1 MPTDSSNT
9 STPARPWPAAAEGP
23 VMPGDPIL
31 FVTQYYRPE
40 LIGSG
45 PFCADLAE
53 WLAQHGR
60 DVTALTGRP
69 HYPRAEVFPGYEKG
83 RGRETVNGVRVERL
97 SSWIPKRRS
106 AVFRILGEAAFLV
119 HGLWALATGRTG
131 RHGVVLSLCPSIL
144 SVALANIARRPGG
157 LHIAVVHDIQSGL
170 AAGLGLV
177 GGRGLIKAM
186 RWAERAALNRAD
198 LVVVLSQNMA
208 RQLRDIGVTTPID
221 VVPIWVDT
229 ASVQPMEPVEDG
241 PLKILY
247 SGNLGKKQGVGQLL
261 DLAEELQV
269 LRPDIEIILRGSGN
283 QAQGLAGEIATRGLK
298 NVTLA
303 DLLPPDRLVEGLS
316 LGHIHLVPQDPEG
329 AEFAVPSKVY
339 NIMAVGRPFVTTA
352 RPGSPLAELEASS
365 GAFLCVPP
373 NDRRAFAA
381 AVMKLAD
388 DRDLRA
394 RLGARGRSFV
404 ERHYAKPRVLGDFL
418 ARLDTLHAG
427 R

>member
-1 MPTDSSNT
+1 MPMASSTT
-9 STPARPWPAAAEGP
+9 SMSATPSSARVEAAMAGEP
-23 VMPGDPIL
+23 VL

-53 WLAQHGR
+53 WLAEHGR

-69 HYPRAEVFPGYEKG
+69 HYPRAEIFPGYEKG
-83 RGRETVNGVRVERL
+83 RDRETVNGVRVERL
-97 SSWIPKRRS
+97 PSWIPRKRS
-106 AVFRILGEAAFLV
+106 AAFRILGEAAFLA
-119 HGLWALATGRTG
+119 HGLWALVSGRAR
-131 RHGVVLSLCPSIL
+131 RHGIVLSLCPSIL
-144 SVALANIARRPGG
+144 SVALAGFATRQGG

-170 AAGLGLV
+170 AQGLGLV
-177 GGRGLIKAM
+177 GGAGLLAVM
-186 RWAERAALNRAD
+186 RWCEKMALNRAD
-198 LVVVLSQNMA
+198 LVVVLSHNMA
-208 RQLRDIGVTTPID
+208 RQLRDIGVTTAID

-229 ASVQPMEPVEDG
+229 DNVQPVETAEEG
-241 PLKILY
+241 PLRILY

-269 LRPDIEIILRGSGN
+269 LRPDIAIILRGAGN
-283 QAQGLAGEIATRGLK
+283 QAQPLADEIAARGLK
-298 NVTLA
+298 NVSLA
-303 DLLPPDRLVEGLS
+303 ELLPPDRLAEGLA

-373 NDRRAFAA
+373 NDRRAFAE
-381 AVMKLAD
+381 AVLRLAD

-404 ERHYAKPRVLGDFL
+404 ERHYAKPRVLGDFMT
-418 ARLDTLHAG
+418 RLETLHAG

>member
-1 MPTDSSNT
+1 MASDS
-9 STPARPWPAAAEGP
+9 
-23 VMPGDPIL
+23 VL

-53 WLAQHGR
+53 WLAEHGR

-69 HYPRAEVFPGYEKG
+69 HYPRAEIFPGYEAG
-83 RGRETVNGVRVERL
+83 RRSEMVNGVRVERL
-97 SSWIPKRRS
+97 SSWIPRRRS
-106 AVFRILGEAAFLV
+106 AAFRILGEAAFLA
-119 HGLWALATGRTG
+119 HGLWALATRRAR
-131 RHGVVLSLCPSIL
+131 RHDVVLSLCPSIL
-144 SVALANIARRPGG
+144 SVALAGFATRPGG
-157 LHIAVVHDIQSGL
+157 LHIAIVHDIQSGL
-170 AAGLGLV
+170 AQGLGMV
-177 GGRGLIKAM
+177 GGTGLIKAM
-186 RWAERAALNRAD
+186 RWCEKMALNRAD
-198 LVVVLSQNMA
+198 LVVVLSRNMA

-229 ASVQPMEPVEDG
+229 VSVQPVEPVEEG

-283 QAQGLAGEIATRGLK
+283 QAGALADEIGARGLK
-298 NVTLA
+298 NVSLA
-303 DLLPPDRLVEGLS
+303 ELLPPDRLAEGLA

-381 AVMKLAD
+381 AVLRLAD

-394 RLGARGRSFV
+394 RLGARGRTFV
-404 ERHYAKPRVLGDFL
+404 EQHYAKPRVLGDFMT
-418 ARLDTLHAG
+418 RLETLHAG

>member
-1 MPTDSSNT
+1 MPTASSTT
-9 STPARPWPAAAEGP
+9 SMSATPSSARAERA
-23 VMPGDPIL
+23 MAGDPVL

-53 WLAQHGR
+53 WLVQDGR
-60 DVTALTGRP
+60 AVTALTGRP
-69 HYPRAEVFPGYEKG
+69 HYPRAEVFPGYEAG
-83 RGRETVNGVRVERL
+83 RRRETMNGVRVERL
-97 SSWIPKRRS
+97 GSWIPRRRS
-106 AVFRILGEAAFLV
+106 AAYRILGEAAFLA
-119 HGLWALATGRTG
+119 HGLWALATRRVP
-131 RHGVVLSLCPSIL
+131 RHGIVLSLCPSIL
-144 SVALANIARRPGG
+144 GVALAGMARRRAG
-157 LHIAVVHDIQSGL
+157 LHIAIVHDIQSGL
-170 AAGLGLV
+170 AQGLGMV
-177 GGRGLIKAM
+177 GGGGLVKAM
-186 RWAERAALNRAD
+186 RWCEKTVLNRAD
-198 LVVVLSQNMA
+198 LVVVLSQGMA

-229 ASVQPMEPVEDG
+229 VSVQPVEPAEDG

-247 SGNLGKKQGVGQLL
+247 SGNLGKKQGIGQLL

-283 QAQGLAGEIATRGLK
+283 QADILAGEIAARGLK
-298 NVTLA
+298 NVSLA
-303 DLLPPDRLVEGLS
+303 ELLPPERLAEGLS
-316 LGHIHLVPQDPEG
+316 LGDIHLVPQDPEG

-381 AVMKLAD
+381 AVLKLAD
-388 DRDLRA
+388 DRALRD

-404 ERHYAKPRVLGDFL
+404 ERHFAKPRVLGAFM
-418 ARLDTLHAG
+418 ARLDTLYAG

>member
-1 MPTDSSNT
+1 MPTASSTT
-9 STPARPWPAAAEGP
+9 STPAMPSPARAEAAMTGNP
-23 VMPGDPIL
+23 VL

-60 DVTALTGRP
+60 EVTALTGRP
-69 HYPRAEVFPGYEKG
+69 HYPRAEIFPGYEAG
-83 RGRETVNGVRVERL
+83 RGRETVNGVRIERL
-97 SSWIPKRRS
+97 SSWIPRKRS
-106 AVFRILGEAAFLV
+106 AAHRILGEAAFLA
-119 HGLWALATGRTG
+119 HGLWALATGRAR
-131 RHGVVLSLCPSIL
+131 RHDIVLSLCPSIL
-144 SVALANIARRPGG
+144 SVGLAGFAKRRGG
-157 LHIAVVHDIQSGL
+157 LHIAIVHDIQSGL
-170 AAGLGLV
+170 AQGLGMV
-177 GGRGLIKAM
+177 GGGGLIKAM
-186 RWAERAALNRAD
+186 RWCEKLALNRAD

-229 ASVQPMEPVEDG
+229 VSVQPVAPVEDG

-283 QAQGLAGEIATRGLK
+283 QAGVLADEIAVRGLK
-298 NVTLA
+298 NVSLA
-303 DLLPPDRLVEGLS
+303 ELLPLDRLAEGLA
-316 LGHIHLVPQDPEG
+316 LGDIHLVPQDPEG

-352 RPGSPLAELEASS
+352 RPGSPLAELETSS

-381 AVMKLAD
+381 AVLKLAD
-388 DRDLRA
+388 DRELRG

-404 ERHYAKPRVLGDFL
+404 EQHYAKPRVLGDFVT
-418 ARLDTLHAG
+418 RLETLHAG

>member
-1 MPTDSSNT
+1 MPTASSTINMPA
-9 STPARPWPAAAEGP
+9 TPSSARAEGA
-23 VMPGDPIL
+23 MAGDPVL

-53 WLAQHGR
+53 WLAQEGR
-60 DVTALTGRP
+60 EVTALTGRP
-69 HYPRAEVFPGYEKG
+69 HYPRAEIFPGYETG
-83 RGRETVNGVRVERL
+83 RKRETVNGVRIERL
-97 SSWIPKRRS
+97 SSWIPRKRS
-106 AVFRILGEAAFLV
+106 AAFRIMGEAAFLA
-119 HGLWALATGRTG
+119 HGLWALTTGRAR
-131 RHGVVLSLCPSIL
+131 RHGIVLSLCPSIL
-144 SVALANIARRPGG
+144 SVALAGIATRAGG
-157 LHIAVVHDIQSGL
+157 LHIAIVHDIQSGL
-170 AAGLGLV
+170 AQGLGMV
-177 GGRGLIKAM
+177 GGSGLIKVM
-186 RWAERAALNRAD
+186 RWCEKMALNRAG

-229 ASVQPMEPVEDG
+229 VSVQPVAPVEEG

-261 DLAEELQV
+261 DLAEELQI

-283 QAQGLAGEIATRGLK
+283 QAGPLADEIAARGLK
-298 NVTLA
+298 NVSLA
-303 DLLPPDRLVEGLS
+303 ELLPPDRLAEGLA

-381 AVMKLAD
+381 AVLKLAD
-388 DRDLRA
+388 DRELRA

-404 ERHYAKPRVLGDFL
+404 ERHYAKPRVLGESTT
-418 ARLDTLHAG
+418 RLDALHAG